1 MENVMIYLYMKSID
15 LARPMVEELK
25 KKKKTAEKYN
35 VKEV

>member
-15 LARPMVEELK
+15 LSRPMVEEFF
-25 KKKKTAEKYN
+25 KKTAEKYN

>member
-25 KKKKTAEKYN
+25 KKKKKN
-35 VKEV
+35 SRKI